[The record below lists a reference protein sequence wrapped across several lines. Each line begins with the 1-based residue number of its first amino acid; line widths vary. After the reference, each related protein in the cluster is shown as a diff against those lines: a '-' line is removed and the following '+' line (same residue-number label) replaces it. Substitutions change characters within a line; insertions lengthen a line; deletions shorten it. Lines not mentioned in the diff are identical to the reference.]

1 MAAEN
6 SGNFTTDANRVT
18 NFKLKA
24 SAIEWNDFGEIFHS
38 SPRPRSQSLLAAFIS
53 VILTITTVHSGIGY
67 R

>member
-24 SAIEWNDFGEIFHS
+24 SAIEWNDFVEIFHS
-38 SPRPRSQSLLAAFIS
+38 SPRPPFSIFAG
-53 VILTITTVHSGIGY
+53 GIY
-67 R
+67 